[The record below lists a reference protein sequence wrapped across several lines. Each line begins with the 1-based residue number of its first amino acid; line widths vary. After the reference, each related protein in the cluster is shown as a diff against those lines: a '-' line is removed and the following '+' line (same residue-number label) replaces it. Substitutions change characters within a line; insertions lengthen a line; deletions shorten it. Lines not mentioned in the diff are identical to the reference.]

1 MAKCTAFCHEKDCT
15 VKNKNIIEN
24 LPPNVQ
30 TIIFKKLEIYIFNL
44 PPTIKKIIIVKIKNN
59 EIMHLK
65 KLPFNCKIY
74 DKNNQLLNPTF

>member
-1 MAKCTAFCHEKDCT
+1 MFKLSYLKNWKCQFP
-15 VKNKNIIEN
+15 I
-24 LPPNVQ
+24 L
-30 TIIFKKLEIYIFNL
+30 
-44 PPTIKKIIIVKIKNN
+44 TIKKIIIVKIKNN